1 MISISGYC
9 LKYGETIASH
19 PPVLPGALMHGLAT
33 IENIPVYVSNYFSTS
48 MHVYPLPDG
57 VATLF
62 HRKDGVYCNI
72 RLLDNYDNMVDE
84 LSKLKIG
91 CFANEIKLDKDNN
104 IIDGRIRYVNLCD
117 TNIEKIE
124 EIGVI

>member
-33 IENIPVYVSNYFSTS
+33 IEGIPVYIAAYSLINHFDA
-48 MHVYPLPDG
+48 LPNG
-57 VATLF
+57 VATIF
-62 HRKDGVYCNI
+62 NRKDGVYCNI
-72 RLLDNYDNMVDE
+72 RLLDSYDNMVDE

-91 CFANEIKLDKDNN
+91 CFANEIKRDKDNN

>member
-1 MISISGYC
+1 MISIRGYC

-19 PPVLPGALMHGLAT
+19 PPVLPGALMHGLAA
-33 IENIPVYVSNYFSTS
+33 IENIPVYVSDYFSLV
-48 MHVYPLPDG
+48 HDYPLPNG
-57 VATLF
+57 VATIF
-62 HRKDGVYCNI
+62 NRKDGVYCNI
-72 RLLDNYDNMVDE
+72 RLLDSYDNMVDE

-91 CFANEIKLDKDNN
+91 CFANEIKRDKDNN

>member
-19 PPVLPGALMHGLAT
+19 PPVLPGTCMHGLAA
-33 IENIPVYVSNYFSTS
+33 IENIPVYIANYFSLV
-48 MHVYPLPDG
+48 HDYPLPDG
-57 VATLF
+57 VATIF
-62 HRKDGVYCNI
+62 HRKDGIYCNI
-72 RLLDNYDNMVDE
+72 RLPDLYDDKVDE

-91 CFANEIKLDKDNN
+91 CFAIGIKKDKDNN
-104 IIDGRIRYVNLCD
+104 IIDGKIRYINLCD

>member
-19 PPVLPGALMHGLAT
+19 PPVLPGACMHGLAA
-33 IENIPVYVSNYFSTS
+33 IEGIPVYISNYFSLV
-48 MHVYPLPDG
+48 HVYPLPDG
-57 VATLF
+57 VATIF

-72 RLLDNYDNMVDE
+72 RLPDLYDDKIDE

-91 CFANEIKLDKDNN
+91 CFANDVKRDKDNN
-104 IIDGRIRYVNLCD
+104 IIDGKIRYINLCD

-124 EIGVI
+124 EIGII

>member
-9 LKYGETIASH
+9 LKYGKTIASH
-19 PPVLPGALMHGLAT
+19 PPVLPGACMRGLAA
-33 IENIPVYVSNYFSTS
+33 IEHIPVYISHYFSLV
-48 MHVYPLPDG
+48 HDYPLPDG
-57 VATLF
+57 VATIF

-72 RLLDNYDNMVDE
+72 RLPDLYDDKIDE

-91 CFANEIKLDKDNN
+91 CFANEIKKDKDNN
-104 IIDGRIRYVNLCD
+104 IIDGRIRYINLCD

>member
-19 PPVLPGALMHGLAT
+19 PPVLPGACMHGLAA
-33 IENIPVYVSNYFSTS
+33 IEHIPVYVSDYIQINRDSYQ
-48 MHVYPLPDG
+48 PDG

-72 RLLDNYDNMVDE
+72 RLPGLYDNRVDE

-91 CFANEIKLDKDNN
+91 CFANDVKRDKDNN
-104 IIDGRIRYVNLCD
+104 IVDGTIRYVNLCD

-124 EIGVI
+124 EIGII